1 MPYKDGIY
9 INPTAQLWSLD
20 RTSDFSFVQKFH
32 QSLPGFERS
41 PLVSLANLAKE
52 LGVRN
57 IFVKDE
63 SSRIGLPSFKI
74 LGASWGAFRAIAA
87 RANLPLDASLS
98 QVSAAAREDG
108 IKLFAATDGNHG
120 RAVARIAALLRL
132 KAEIYVPNFMN
143 AATRKL
149 IANEGAEVISVD
161 GDYDAAVEEASRQ
174 ANAFPSGLL
183 VQDTSFDGYE
193 VTPTWIVEGYSTM
206 LVEIEE
212 QLAEQNLKASTIVTP
227 VGVGSLGQA
236 VVSYCKS
243 NGRAISVLTTE
254 PDTAGCLHESL
265 KVGTSKTL
273 RTTGPTICD
282 GMNCGTV
289 SPIAWPIL
297 QSGVDASV
305 TVPDTATHAA
315 VQYLESQGVNAGP
328 CGAATLAGL
337 RRVAAVSPNAACL
350 GPKAVIVLLITEG
363 TRHYEVPNDC

>member
-9 INPTAQLWSLD
+9 INPTAQSWSLD
-20 RTSDFSFVQKFH
+20 RSSDFSFVQKFH
-32 QSLPGFERS
+32 QSLPGFEPS
-41 PLVSLANLAKE
+41 PLVSLADLAKE

-63 SSRIGLPSFKI
+63 SSRIGLPSFKV
-74 LGASWGAFRAIAA
+74 LGASWGAFPAIAA

-98 QVSAAAREDG
+98 QISAAAREDG

-149 IANEGAEVISVD
+149 IASEEAEVISVD
-161 GDYDAAVEEASRQ
+161 GDYDAAVDEASRQ

-212 QLAEQNLKASTIVTP
+212 QLAEQNLKASTLVTP
-227 VGVGSLGQA
+227 VGVGPLAQA

-243 NGRAISVLTTE
+243 NGRSISVLTTE
-254 PDTAGCLHESL
+254 PDTA
-265 KVGTSKTL
+265 
-273 RTTGPTICD
+273 
-282 GMNCGTV
+282 
-289 SPIAWPIL
+289 
-297 QSGVDASV
+297 
-305 TVPDTATHAA
+305 
-315 VQYLESQGVNAGP
+315 
-328 CGAATLAGL
+328 
-337 RRVAAVSPNAACL
+337 
-350 GPKAVIVLLITEG
+350 
-363 TRHYEVPNDC
+363 